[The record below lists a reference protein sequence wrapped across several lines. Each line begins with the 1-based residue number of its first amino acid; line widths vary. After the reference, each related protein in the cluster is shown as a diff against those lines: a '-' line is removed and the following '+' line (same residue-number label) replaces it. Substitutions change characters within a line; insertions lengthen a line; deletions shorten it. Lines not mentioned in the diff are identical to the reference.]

1 MTSHEKFVSRAQDL
15 VQIATSFN
23 DDCISTFDLE
33 ALRYFYEQ
41 MNELIGT
48 VHQSL
53 RKVNFA

>member
-1 MTSHEKFVSRAQDL
+1 MTSHEKFISRANDL
-15 VQIATSFN
+15 VQIAASLN
-23 DDCISTFDLE
+23 DDCISTFDLV

-53 RKVNFA
+53 KKVHFA